1 MKVRNIE
8 DLKLEEIDEEFLLEK
23 AIEMGDELEVD
34 TRQGSLYRD
43 AADGHIIRAAK
54 FFDDL
59 RQVAE
64 IISIESCTGDVLDQ
78 KMKERGLSRNP
89 PEDTPAR
96 YYVDFVG
103 AEPELGELVTCGG
116 YFFTVDKLD
125 GRYIIV
131 SEERG
136 VEMNNLVKG
145 SPVIPEVDV
154 DEMISATLMELAIPA
169 TDQEDDDSAR
179 RRLINKISGP
189 DENGNINQ
197 ITTWCES
204 VEGVGRARV
213 IPLWDGPMTVKGIII
228 GRDGGVPSQGVID
241 AVQDYIDPGG
251 EGMGEGVAAIG
262 QKFTAEAVQGIP
274 VNIQVEIV
282 KKAEASYSAIQ
293 EELNGALAEYCKS
306 IALEAY
312 SEDIKVRY
320 NRVSAIITELPG
332 VIDHEGLLINGAEE
346 NIPFTVT
353 QIPVMGEVDVRGNLQ

>member
-145 SPVIPEVDV
+145 SPVIPEVD
-154 DEMISATLMELAIPA
+154 
-169 TDQEDDDSAR
+169 DDLAR

-228 GRDGGVPSQGVID
+228 GRDGGVPAQGVID